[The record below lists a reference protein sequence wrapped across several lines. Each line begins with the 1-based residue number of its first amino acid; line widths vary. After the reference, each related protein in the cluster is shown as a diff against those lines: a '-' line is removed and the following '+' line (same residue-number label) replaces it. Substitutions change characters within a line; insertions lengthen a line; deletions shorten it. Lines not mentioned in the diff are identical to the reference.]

1 MFSLKN
7 IGFTKFF
14 FGFRLRIRGFTK
26 SSVGFRL
33 RNICFTCALVISD
46 VVEHKIIRQNIAFS
60 GYVQQCLAVS
70 GYTQV
75 ECLKEQITTR
85 HSSLSR

>member
-1 MFSLKN
+1 MVLLSLLLASE
-7 IGFTKFF
+7 IVVFT
-14 FGFRLRIRGFTK
+14 R

-33 RNICFTCALVISD
+33 RNICFTCALVVSD
-46 VVEHKIIRQNIAFS
+46 VVEHSIVWQNIAIS

-75 ECLKEQITTR
+75 ECLKELITTR